1 MIVWVHLPELKIH
14 FYHKEVLTTLG
25 NLIGRTIKL
34 DYHTLTQQR
43 AKFAR
48 LAVEVDLSRPLV
60 PRIWLDDDWQP
71 VEYENLPVVCFEC
84 GKIGHSSA
92 SCPLLRPAPVPT
104 VANTPAGGHQASPE
118 VAPEPNAGFGP
129 WMLVTRKG
137 RRNQSE
143 SNNKGK
149 EKVSGN
155 LIKAKEKVLGNS
167 HHENA
172 EKIGKGAL
180 KIRDLEAPL
189 PVVTQQPSALLQ
201 RASNQIRKDN
211 GGKQS
216 GGERRN
222 GKEALI
228 EEGPPIG
235 RGLLGPGPS
244 KGAATKKGQPKS
256 EGLSASSSSTKQ
268 PTLSGLPSRPN
279 GESSSGPHGQDSP
292 KAPLLFPSSGPHGQ
306 DNSKARPISPP
317 PTLVSTG
324 PNGTVLQ
331 VIQVPSQDEGQQRR
345 SDLSSP
351 STANRTKGKK
361 SSKGRSKKGSP
372 AKLSPVRPLQIWSPM
387 KDRKAKSK
395 SRMASLTLQEISA
408 WTEAAQSATTFPAVK
423 GLSSVPPPPSS
434 QRETTGDPAP
444 SSVLTGGSA

>member
-34 DYHTLTQQR
+34 DYLTLTQQR

-84 GKIGHSSA
+84 GKIGHSST
-92 SCPLLRPAPVPT
+92 SCPLLRPASVPT
-104 VANTPAGGHQASPE
+104 VAGIPADGSQASPE
-118 VAPEPNAGFGP
+118 VSPEANAGFGP

-149 EKVSGN
+149 ERVSGN
-155 LIKAKEKVLGNS
+155 PIKAKEKDLGNS

-172 EKIGKGAL
+172 EKNGKGAL
-180 KIRDLEAPL
+180 KIRDSEASL
-189 PVVTQQPSALLQ
+189 SVVTQQPSALLQ
-201 RASNQIRKDN
+201 RSSAQNRKDN
-211 GGKQS
+211 GGKRY
-216 GGERRN
+216 GEERRN
-222 GKEALI
+222 GKEVMN
-228 EEGPPIG
+228 EDGPPVG

-244 KGAATKKGQPKS
+244 KGSATKKDQPKS
-256 EGLSASSSSTKQ
+256 EGLLASSSSTKH
-268 PTLSGLPSRPN
+268 PTHPMLLSRPN
-279 GESSSGPHGQDSP
+279 GESSSGPSGQDSP
-292 KAPLLFPSSGPHGQ
+292 KALLL
-306 DNSKARPISPP
+306 SPP

-331 VIQVPSQDEGQQRR
+331 VIQVPSQNEEQQRR
-345 SDLSSP
+345 ADQSSP

-361 SSKGRSKKGSP
+361 NSKGRSKKGSP
-372 AKLSPVRPLQIWSPM
+372 AKLNPVRPLQIWSPM

-395 SRMASLTLQEISA
+395 SRMASLTL
-408 WTEAAQSATTFPAVK
+408 
-423 GLSSVPPPPSS
+423 
-434 QRETTGDPAP
+434 
-444 SSVLTGGSA
+444 